1 MFYRLGQIVHDYRWA
16 VIAAWVAVAVALR
29 LAAPSWRSV
38 AFDGDLDQLPQ
49 STTYARASRLN
60 AEAFPQDRAKSQIV
74 LVFGRADRALKP
86 LDRRFAF
93 ATARA
98 VERLPAL
105 EPLLVDEMWTERT
118 PSVGETLASTS
129 GQATRFVLRLS
140 TDFMALD
147 NMAALDAVQAEL
159 EAHRGDAPDGMEIGV
174 TGTAAIG
181 GDMLAAAAASLR
193 NTDRVTILLVAAT
206 LAVIYRSVWLV
217 LVPLAAIGVAAITS
231 LDLLALLAR
240 WSLEHPGQWPD
251 VRVFTTTR
259 VFIVVLLFG
268 AGTNFCLFFI
278 ARFRELRA
286 EGAQQRHT
294 VSMALERV
302 GGAISASALT
312 TIVGLAMM
320 GFADFGKFKYSGP
333 TIAMSLAVALA
344 VCLTLAPALMSTWL
358 GTRVSSGRPTGAP
371 DWAPW
376 QGFWSRVA
384 DLVVSRPTYVLELS
398 LLAGLPLAWYGW
410 NAPVTY
416 DIYSEL
422 GPASVTRQGTNL
434 SLRHFPPGDVGPL
447 TILAHRPDGGLND
460 DAGEQQIE
468 DLAKKLF
475 ELPGVD
481 KVRRLKSPVG
491 KPPGEVDMT
500 LRGFAER
507 IAANSPQSRNT
518 FISQLP
524 DDRGDVTRLF
534 VVLDDAPFSA
544 AAVKATGAIE
554 QALSDLR
561 EDPDSPW
568 RGATFELL
576 GPTAGIRDLERVT
589 VADRRRIEAL
599 VAAAVFGVVLVL
611 LRQPLVCAYLIFTVL
626 ASYLVTL
633 GAVRLIFEATY
644 GADYPGLDWKAPLFL
659 FVILVA
665 VGQDYNIFLVTRV
678 FEEQRKLGP
687 LAGLREAVVQT
698 GGIITS
704 CGVIMAVT
712 FGSMMTNSLRGMV
725 EMGAALSLGVLI
737 DTFIVRTIV
746 VPAFLALVGRRGL

>member
-16 VIAAWVAVAVALR
+16 VIAAWVVVAAALR

-38 AFDGDLDQLPQ
+38 AFDGDLDQLPAD
-49 STTYARASRLN
+49 SSYARASRLN
-60 AEAFPQDRAKSQIV
+60 AEAFPEDRAKSQIV
-74 LVFGRADRALKP
+74 LVFGRADGPLTP
-86 LDRRFAF
+86 LDRRFAS
-93 ATARA
+93 ATARE
-98 VERLPAL
+98 VERLPTLA
-105 EPLLVDEMWTERT
+105 PLLVEEMWTVST
-118 PSVGETLASTS
+118 PSVGETLASAN
-129 GQATRFVLRLS
+129 GRARRYVLRLS
-140 TDFMALD
+140 TDFMALE
-147 NMAALDAVQAEL
+147 NTNVLQAVLGVLDSRRPEAPPGL
-159 EAHRGDAPDGMEIGV
+159 EMGV
-174 TGTAAIG
+174 TGSAAIG
-181 GDMLAAAAASLR
+181 GDMLSAAADALR
-193 NTDRVTILLVAAT
+193 NTDRVTIVIVAAA
-206 LAVIYRSVWLV
+206 LGLIYRSVWLV

-231 LDLLALLAR
+231 LDLLALVAR
-240 WSLEHPGQWPD
+240 WSLENPDHWLD
-251 VRVFTTTR
+251 VRVFSTTR

-278 ARFRELRA
+278 ARFRELR
-286 EGAQQRHT
+286 GAGGDQRHA
-294 VSMALERV
+294 VAMALGRV

-312 TIVGLAMM
+312 TIVGMAVM
-320 GFADFGKFKYSGP
+320 GFAEFGKFKYGGP

-358 GTRVSSGRPTGAP
+358 GTRVTSGRPTGDS

-376 QGFWSRVA
+376 QGFWSRIA
-384 DLVVSRPTYVLELS
+384 DLVVNRPAYVLELS
-398 LLAGLPLAWYGW
+398 LVAGLPLAWYGW
-410 NAPVTY
+410 SAPVTY

-422 GPASVTRQGTNL
+422 AADSASRQGTVL

-447 TILAHRPDGGLND
+447 TILAHRPDGGLLD
-460 DAGEQQIE
+460 DDGAQQIE

-481 KVRRLKSPVG
+481 QVRRLKSPIG
-491 KPPGEVDMT
+491 KPPGEIDMT

-518 FISQLP
+518 FLAQLTEG
-524 DDRGDVTRLF
+524 RGDVARLF
-534 VVLDDAPFSA
+534 VVLDDPPFSA
-544 AAVKATGAIE
+544 AAVKTTGAIA
-554 QALSDLR
+554 QALEDLSG
-561 EDPDSPW
+561 DASSPW
-568 RGATFELL
+568 RGASFELL

-599 VAAAVFGVVLVL
+599 VAAAVFAVILVL
-611 LRQPLVCAYLIFTVL
+611 LRQPLVCAYLILTVL

-633 GAVRLIFEATY
+633 GAVRLIFESAY

-725 EMGAALSLGVLI
+725 EMGAALSLGMLL